1 MAASTS
7 ESAVRSGAGTR
18 QASAAMIW
26 SALAVV
32 YVIWGSTYLGIRVVV
47 DARIPPMLGM
57 AARFLVA
64 AVLLAAFLALKSGVG
79 RLRISGRELLGSAV
93 VGLLLLA
100 FGNGGV
106 AIAEQT
112 VPSGLAALLVAAVP
126 LWLMLLRVGGGE
138 RPRPLTWLGVL
149 IGFGGAALLS
159 LSGGDTSAK
168 PLSVAI
174 LVLGTI
180 SWAVGSRF
188 SPRLGL
194 PKDPLV
200 ATVYEMAIGGTAMVL
215 IGVLRGEPGR
225 LHLGAIETKGWI
237 ALAYLVAFGSLLA
250 YTAYSYLLANAP
262 ISLIGTYA
270 YVNPVVAVFL
280 GWLIL
285 SEHVTTKILL
295 GGAVVVLGVA
305 LVVTAERRRT
315 PATPEATPAQ
325 D

>member
-1 MAASTS
+1 MAVAPAPVVLPEAGLRPAS
-7 ESAVRSGAGTR
+7 G
-18 QASAAMIW
+18 AMIW

-32 YVIWGSTYLGIRVVV
+32 YVVWGSTYLFIRIVIE
-47 DARIPPMLGM
+47 ANIPPMLGM
-57 AARFLVA
+57 SARFLLA
-64 AVLLAAFLALKSGVG
+64 ATLLAAFLSVRSGVS
-79 RLRISGRELLGSAV
+79 RLRVTSRELLGAGV

-100 FGNGGV
+100 FGNGAV
-106 AIAEQT
+106 AVAEQT
-112 VPSGLAALLVAAVP
+112 VPSGLAALLIAAVP

-149 IGFGGAALLS
+149 IGFAGAALLA

-168 PLSVAI
+168 PASVAI
-174 LVLGTI
+174 LILGTI
-180 SWAVGSRF
+180 SWAAGSRF

-200 ATVYEMAIGGTAMVL
+200 ASVYEMAIGGAAMIL
-215 IGVLRGEPGR
+215 LGVLRDEPAR
-225 LHLGAIETKGWI
+225 LHLGEVEPKGWI
-237 ALAYLVAFGSLLA
+237 ALAYLVVFGSLLA
-250 YTAYSYLLANAP
+250 YSAYSYLLANAP

-285 SEHVTTKILL
+285 SESITTEILL

-305 LVVTAERRRT
+305 LVVSAERRRT
-315 PATPEATPAQ
+315 P
-325 D
+325 

>member
-1 MAASTS
+1 MAASAP
-7 ESAVRSGAGTR
+7 AVLPETGVRH
-18 QASAAMIW
+18 ASTAMIW
-26 SALAVV
+26 SALVIV
-32 YVIWGSTYLGIRVVV
+32 YVVWGSTYLGIRVVV
-47 DARIPPMLGM
+47 EAHIPPMLGM
-57 AARFLVA
+57 SARFLVA
-64 AVLLAAFLALKSGVG
+64 AVLLAAFLALRSGPA

-100 FGNGGV
+100 FGNGAV

-174 LVLGTI
+174 LVVGTI

-225 LHLGAIETKGWI
+225 LHLGEVDTKGWI

-250 YTAYSYLLANAP
+250 YSAYSYLLANAP

-270 YVNPVVAVFL
+270 YVNPAVAVFL

-285 SEHVTTKILL
+285 SEPVTVKILL
-295 GGAVVVLGVA
+295 GGVVVVLGVA
-305 LVVTAERRRT
+305 LVVTAERRRPSGKGRT
-315 PATPEATPAQ
+315 RAP
-325 D
+325 

>member
-1 MAASTS
+1 MTQRGWSMAAAPV
-7 ESAVRSGAGTR
+7 AVVPEAGGR
-18 QASAAMIW
+18 PASSAMIW

-32 YVIWGSTYLGIRVVV
+32 YVVWGSTYLAIRVVV
-47 DARIPPMLGM
+47 EAEIPPMLGM

-64 AVLLAAFLALKSGVG
+64 ALLLAGFLALRSGVG
-79 RLRISGRELLGSAV
+79 RLRVSRRELLGAGV

-100 FGNGGV
+100 FGNGAV

-112 VPSGLAALLVAAVP
+112 VPSGLAALLIAAVP

-149 IGFGGAALLS
+149 IGFGGAALLA

-168 PLSVAI
+168 PWSVAI

-200 ATVYEMAIGGTAMVL
+200 ATLYEMAIGGTAMVL

-225 LHLGAIETKGWI
+225 LHLGAIDTKGWI

-250 YTAYSYLLANAP
+250 YSAYSYLLANAP

-285 SEHVTTKILL
+285 DERVTAEILL

-305 LVVTAERRRT
+305 LVVSAERRRT
-315 PATPEATPAQ
+315 S
-325 D
+325 

>member
-1 MAASTS
+1 MAAAPAQVLP
-7 ESAVRSGAGTR
+7 EAGPR
-18 QASAAMIW
+18 PAASSAMIW

-32 YVIWGSTYLGIRVVV
+32 YLVWGSTYLFIRIVIE
-47 DARIPPMLGM
+47 AKIPPMLGM
-57 AARFLVA
+57 AARFLLA
-64 AVLLAAFLALKSGVG
+64 ATLLAAFLALRSGVS
-79 RLRISGRELLGSAV
+79 RLRVTTRELLGAGV

-100 FGNGGV
+100 FGNGAV
-106 AIAEQT
+106 AVAEKT
-112 VPSGLAALLVAAVP
+112 VPSGLAALLIAAVP

-149 IGFGGAALLS
+149 IGFGGAALLA

-168 PLSVAI
+168 PISVVI
-174 LVLGTI
+174 LILGTI
-180 SWAVGSRF
+180 SWAAGSRF

-200 ATVYEMAIGGTAMVL
+200 ATVYEMAIGGSAMVL
-215 IGVLRGEPGR
+215 IGVLAGEPAQ
-225 LHLGAIETKGWI
+225 LHLGEVEPKGWI
-237 ALAYLVAFGSLLA
+237 ALAYLVVFGSLLA
-250 YTAYSYLLANAP
+250 YSAYSYLLANAP

-285 SEHVTTKILL
+285 SEPITGKILI

-305 LVVTAERRRT
+305 LVVSAERRRT
-315 PATPEATPAQ
+315 V
-325 D
+325 

>member
-1 MAASTS
+1 MAAAPAQVLP
-7 ESAVRSGAGTR
+7 EAGPR
-18 QASAAMIW
+18 PAASSAMIW

-32 YVIWGSTYLGIRVVV
+32 YVVWGSTYLFIRIVIE
-47 DARIPPMLGM
+47 ANIPPMLGM
-57 AARFLVA
+57 AARFLLA
-64 AVLLAAFLALKSGVG
+64 ATLLAGFLALRSGVS
-79 RLRISGRELLGSAV
+79 RLRVTTRELLGAGA

-100 FGNGGV
+100 FGNGAV
-106 AIAEQT
+106 AVAEKT
-112 VPSGLAALLVAAVP
+112 VPSGLAALLIAAVP

-149 IGFGGAALLS
+149 IGFGGAALLA

-168 PLSVAI
+168 PISVAI
-174 LVLGTI
+174 LILGTI
-180 SWAVGSRF
+180 SWAAGSRF

-200 ATVYEMAIGGTAMVL
+200 ATVYEMAIGGSAMVL
-215 IGVLRGEPGR
+215 IGVLSGEPAQ
-225 LHLGAIETKGWI
+225 LHLGEVEPKGWI
-237 ALAYLVAFGSLLA
+237 ALAYLVVFGSLLA
-250 YTAYSYLLANAP
+250 YSAYSYLLANAP

-285 SEHVTTKILL
+285 SEPITTKILI

-305 LVVTAERRRT
+305 LVVSAERRRT
-315 PATPEATPAQ
+315 V
-325 D
+325 